1 MENKIDLLREIYL
14 QRFYNKCKDKNISD
28 FTDEEQV
35 VEAEVIAKYLGLDY
49 SNINSLYEESVIVHQ
64 KFEDMIKAKKLLDE
78 QEKLKQE
85 RLAIKGQ
92 LLFTCVNLGEDR
104 EHNRK
109 QYEVYK
115 RPDNSYYCIDQDKNK
130 FEGKPLIYIKEF
142 NITFRYTTPQKKHY
156 GAVTIGGFTTG
167 GTYTTGGETHYDSEK
182 TDKAVLQFELSNDIK
197 MEIGTIVFSKVIS
210 QKLEL
215 TDYVFD
221 KYFNTNDQL
230 SISTYHWDLYPNY
243 KKNCSS
249 VVNVVNAETRDAVV
263 VALQT
268 FKEDILFTIHQ
279 LTPISNLINDV
290 FEEKYPPTKDEV
302 YTAALKALE
311 SDDLTTIN
319 NNIEWLKKIQ
329 TYKDSKDI
337 LTSLIKHSISL
348 EKEKSYKNACAL
360 KNDNNT
366 KSCMKAI
373 EIFKNLHGFKDSK
386 EQLENCNVL
395 LAQLKKQETLKL
407 IIIICVVIA
416 LVILCSIC
424 YGHP

>member
-1 MENKIDLLREIYL
+1 MENKIDLL
-14 QRFYNKCKDKNISD
+14 RFYNKCKDKNISD
-28 FTDEEQV
+28 FTDEEQL

-49 SNINSLYEESVIVHQ
+49 SDINSLYEESVIVHQ
-64 KFEDMIKAKKLLDE
+64 KFEDRIKAKKLLDE

-85 RLAIKGQ
+85 RSAIKGQ
-92 LLFTCVNLGEDR
+92 LLFTCVDLEEDR
-104 EHNRK
+104 KHNRK

-130 FEGKPLIYIKEF
+130 FEGKPLISIKEF
-142 NITFRYTTPQKKHY
+142 DIVFRYTTPQKKHY

-221 KYFNTNDQL
+221 KYFNANDQL
-230 SISTYHWDLYPNY
+230 SISTYHWDLYPDF
-243 KKNCSS
+243 KKNCSFL
-249 VVNVVNAETRDAVV
+249 VNGVNAETYDAAVYTR
-263 VALQT
+263 QK
-268 FKEDILFTIHQ
+268 FKKDILFTKHQ

-290 FEEKYPPTKDEV
+290 FKEKYPPTKDEV
-302 YTAALKALE
+302 YTAAVKALD
-311 SDDLTTIN
+311 SNNLTEIN

-348 EKEKSYKNACAL
+348 EKEKSYENACAL
-360 KNDNNT
+360 KNENNT

-373 EIFKNLHGFKDSK
+373 EIFKNLHSFKDSK

-395 LAQLKKQETLKL
+395 LAQLKKTRNHLKAKKL

-416 LVILCSIC
+416 LVIGLSVICSPN
-424 YGHP
+424 Y